1 MKKKYILFIV
11 LLMLVMM
18 LSTSTIFAQTYYFQ
32 VLSETVH
39 VYWEN
44 DGTLSLK
51 YEYIFKNDGA
61 ASPIDFVD
69 IGFPNGNY
77 SLSNVTAT
85 VDGNIISDISR
96 SPYVTYGVALG
107 LGNNS
112 IGAGQMGT
120 VEMTVTGID
129 DVLYEDNHDNA
140 YASAVFAP
148 NYFSKEYVYGTT
160 DITVY
165 YHFPTGL
172 SSEEPRFHASPSGF
186 NEPPDA
192 MFDSD
197 GRIVYTWRNQNG
209 NAYSYYLFGSSFP
222 KSFVP
227 DSTIITPTIWQ
238 RLGIDPETIISFGV
252 CGVFAIFFIG
262 IPILSIK
269 QAKKRKLKYFPPKAV
284 LSGHGIKRGLTAVE
298 AAILMQEPL
307 DKVMTMILFSTVKK
321 GAVMVMSQDPLK
333 IEATTPLPDGLREY
347 EKEFIEAFDGTTDS
361 QRKTKLQSM
370 STSLIK
376 SVTKKMKGFSY
387 QETKDYYKAL
397 VEKAW
402 NKVESANSPEVK
414 IDIYDKALEW
424 TMLDKDYQDR
434 TTRTF
439 SSGPVI
445 QPIWWGRYSPIHRST
460 LSNVGSGGSKSI
472 STPSAPKMSS
482 TSSAGNVLPGATF
495 AATMTNSV
503 QTFSQKAIGNIS
515 SFTSGV
521 TNKTNPVPKSSSS
534 GGGYRGGGSGGSSCA
549 CACACAGCACACAGG
564 GR

>member
-1 MKKKYILFIV
+1 MKKKYFLFIF
-11 LLMLVMM
+11 LLLVVVI
-18 LSTSTIFAQTYYFQ
+18 LSTSSVFAQTYYFQ

-51 YEYIFKNDGA
+51 YEYIFKNDSYS
-61 ASPIDFVD
+61 SPIDYVD

-77 SLSNVTAT
+77 NLSNVSAT
-85 VDGNIISDISR
+85 VDGKKITDITR

-120 VEMTVTGID
+120 VEMTVTGITN
-129 DVLYEDNHDNA
+129 VLYEDNHDSN

-148 NYFSKEYVYGTT
+148 NYFGNEYVHGTT

-172 SSEEPRFHASPSGF
+172 NSEEPRYHASPTGF

-192 MFDSD
+192 MFDSE
-197 GRIVYTWRNQNG
+197 GRIVYSWRNQYG
-209 NAYSYYLFGSSFP
+209 YIYSYYLFGSSFP
-222 KSFVP
+222 KNYVP
-227 DSTIITPTIWQ
+227 ENTIKTPSIWQ
-238 RLGIDPETIISFGV
+238 RLGIDPDTLITFGV
-252 CGVFAIFFIG
+252 CGIFGIFFIG

-269 QAKKRKLKYFPPKAV
+269 QAKKRKLQYLPPKAV
-284 LSGHGIKRGLTAVE
+284 LAGHGIKRGLTAVE
-298 AAILMQEPL
+298 AAILLQESL

-321 GAVMVMSQDPLK
+321 GAVTVISEDPLK
-333 IEATTPLPDGLREY
+333 LEITSPLPDGLREY
-347 EKEFIEAFDGTTDS
+347 EKNFINAFDGTTDA
-361 QRKTKLQSM
+361 QRKSKLQSM

-387 QETKDYYKAL
+387 KETKDYYKTL

-402 NKVESANSPEVK
+402 NKVEEAESPEVK
-414 IDIYDKALEW
+414 SDIYDKALEW

-439 SSGPVI
+439 STGPVI
-445 QPIWWGRYSPIHRST
+445 RPIWWSRYSPAYRST
-460 LSNVGSGGSKSI
+460 RSTIGTSSGKSI
-472 STPSAPKMSS
+472 NTPSAPKMSS

-495 AATMTNSV
+495 AATITNSV
-503 QTFSQKAIGNIS
+503 QSFSQKAIGNIS
-515 SFTSGV
+515 NFTSGV

-534 GGGYRGGGSGGSSCA
+534 GGSYRGGGGGGSSCA

>member
-1 MKKKYILFIV
+1 MLLLLFV
-11 LLMLVMM
+11 FAS
-18 LSTSTIFAQTYYFQ
+18 STVFAQTYYFQ

-44 DGTLSLK
+44 DGTLNLK
-51 YEYIFKNDGA
+51 YEYIFKNDTS

-77 SLSNVTAT
+77 SLSNVSAT
-85 VDGNIISDISR
+85 IDGKKITDISR

-107 LGNNS
+107 LGNNA

-120 VEMTVTGID
+120 VEMTVTGITK
-129 DVLYEDNHDNA
+129 VLYEDNHDSN
-140 YASAVFAP
+140 YTSAVFAP
-148 NYFSKEYVYGTT
+148 NYFGNEYVHGTT

-165 YHFPTGL
+165 YHFPNGL
-172 SSEEPRFHASPSGF
+172 NSEEPRYHASPSGF

-197 GRIVYTWRNQNG
+197 GRIVYTWRNQSG
-209 NAYSYYLFGSSFP
+209 YIYSYYLFGSSFP
-222 KSFVP
+222 KNYVP
-227 DSTIITPTIWQ
+227 ASSIETPSIWQ
-238 RLGIDPETIISFGV
+238 RLGIDPDTIITFGV
-252 CGVFAIFFIG
+252 CGIFAVFFIG

-269 QAKKRKLKYFPPKAV
+269 QAQKRKLKYLPPKAV
-284 LSGHGIKRGLTAVE
+284 LAGHGIKRGLTAVE
-298 AAILMQEPL
+298 AAILMQESL
-307 DKVMTMILFSTVKK
+307 DKVMTMILFSAVKK
-321 GAVMVMSQDPLK
+321 NAVTVLSEDPLK
-333 IEATTPLPDGLREY
+333 LEAISPLPEGLREY

-361 QRKTKLQSM
+361 QRKAKLQVM
-370 STSLIK
+370 TTSLIR

-402 NKVESANSPEVK
+402 NKVESADSPEVK
-414 IDIYDKALEW
+414 SDIYDKALEW

-439 SSGPVI
+439 STGPVF
-445 QPIWWGRYSPIHRST
+445 QPIWWSRYSPSYRST
-460 LSNVGSGGSKSI
+460 LSNIGSSNNKSV
-472 STPSAPKMSS
+472 STPSTPKMSS

-495 AATMTNSV
+495 AATITNSV
-503 QTFSQKAIGNIS
+503 QNFSQKAIGNIS
-515 SFTSGV
+515 TFTSGV

-534 GGGYRGGGSGGSSCA
+534 GGSYRSGGGGSSCA